1 MNQLPTLEDMID
13 QAHGRVPADIVL
25 RGGQAR
31 GLRT

>member
-25 RGGQAR
+25 RGGA
-31 GLRT
+31 GA